1 MFHHLEDAR
10 LSLQL
15 VLVRQVVLDAGN
27 RHAFQREIKVEQEV
41 AADSAVGFWVL
52 CKELN
57 ALLLGENLRRR
68 ATVGHRCC
76 EIKGGWMEGSLSGET
91 VALVAQCSSCSFRN

>member
-1 MFHHLEDAR
+1 
-10 LSLQL
+10 
-15 VLVRQVVLDAGN
+15 
-27 RHAFQREIKVEQEV
+27 
-41 AADSAVGFWVL
+41 VGFWVL

-91 VALVAQCSSCSFRN
+91 VALVAQCSSYSFRN